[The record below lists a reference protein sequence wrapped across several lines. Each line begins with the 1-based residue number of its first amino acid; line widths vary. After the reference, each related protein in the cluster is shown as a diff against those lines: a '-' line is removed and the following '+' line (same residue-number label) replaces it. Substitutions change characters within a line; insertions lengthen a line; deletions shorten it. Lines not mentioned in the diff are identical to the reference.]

1 MAYNL
6 LKRGWHWLAQ
16 MKVAAILI
24 TVTLLLVG
32 LGSCFPQAPA
42 SVTADA
48 QQLARWETEVRTR
61 YGLLTDL
68 LRAGGV
74 FRWFHSP
81 VLLVPT
87 VLLTLATFVCT
98 LDRWRGV
105 WQRVFHRPAR
115 PPRTIFEVA
124 PYTANLTAPPL
135 HLVRQHLEEQG
146 FWVQSETAQGVVYLR
161 GDRYRWAPLATFV
174 THLAVLLLLLGAILS
189 SSYGWREE
197 LTVEPGQTVE
207 VGHEN
212 RLRLRNEGFTISR
225 YPDGNVAAYTAQL
238 TLVEGNGRVVRRRV
252 GVNRPLSYEGI
263 GFYLQSYEASE
274 DGYRVTL
281 LAVYDPGYGLV
292 IAAGFL
298 LLLGLTVSFN
308 FPHCWLY
315 ARIDPEGTMRLAGR
329 AERWACDFGREFI
342 GLVEKLQRLTE
353 ASEGRAS

>member
-24 TVTLLLVG
+24 VVTLLLVS
-32 LGSCFPQAPA
+32 LGSCFPQLPA

-48 QQLARWETEVRTR
+48 QQLARWETEVQTR
-61 YGLLTDL
+61 YGPLTDL

-81 VLLVPT
+81 LFLAPA
-87 VLLTLATFVCT
+87 VLLTLATLVCT

-105 WQRVFHRPAR
+105 WQRVFHRPTR
-115 PPRTIFEVA
+115 PPRAIFDVA
-124 PYTANLTAPPL
+124 PHTANLTAPPL

-146 FWVQSETAQGVVYLR
+146 FRVWSETAQGVVYLR
-161 GDRYRWAPLATFV
+161 GDRHRLAPLATLV

-212 RLRLRNEGFTISR
+212 RLTLRNDGFTITR
-225 YPDGNVAAYTAQL
+225 YPDGNVAAYNAQL
-238 TLVEGNGRVVRRRV
+238 TLVEGNGRAEHRRV
-252 GVNRPLSYEGI
+252 GVNQPLSYGGVGI
-263 GFYLQSYEASE
+263 YLQGYEEGE

-281 LAVYDPGYGLV
+281 LAVHDPGYGLV

-329 AERWACDFGREFI
+329 AERWACDFGREFT

-353 ASEGRAS
+353 ASEGKAS